1 MQRVKDQ
8 KHTFIPNSLRRC
20 RKVRGLSQKRVA
32 QIMELKSTA
41 MISRWEAG
49 RCIPKT
55 ENLFDL
61 AAVYRSTSEALYW
74 DYVQERRHKIA
85 SREELSGAHVLYEK
99 S

>member
-1 MQRVKDQ
+1 MQRMKDQ

-32 QIMELKSTA
+32 QLMELKSTS

-61 AAVYRSTSEALYW
+61 AAVYRSTSEALYH

-85 SREELSGAHVLYEK
+85 TREEMSGAHAMHEER
-99 S
+99 